1 MNDIIISDSV
11 CIESDTFSV
20 FSYFTTSELISKWWS
35 KTSYSENCP
44 DGKLIFYWFNGS
56 SLESKFD
63 KYIPGK
69 EISFAFGKEYIEVTF
84 EILNESK
91 SKVSLL
97 HTVPADSAEL
107 SNLIHIAKS
116 WSFLLTNLR
125 SVIEFR
131 NDLRENEL

>member
-11 CIESDTFSV
+11 CIESDTLNV
-20 FSYFTTSELISKWWS
+20 FSYYTISELISKWWS

-44 DGKLIFYWFNGS
+44 GGKLIFYWLNGTC
-56 SLESKFD
+56 LETKFD
-63 KYIPGK
+63 KYILGK

-91 SKVSLL
+91 CKVSLL
-97 HTVPADSAEL
+97 HKVPADSAEL
-107 SNLIHIAKS
+107 SNVIHIAKS

-131 NDLRENEL
+131 NDLRKDEL